1 MKEGRIKRGRKEGR
15 KEGSKGKQQKIKL
28 GSRKI
33 RLGSD
38 YNQKTKLS
46 KNEAGRGEELEE

>member
-33 RLGSD
+33 LTRI
-38 YNQKTKLS
+38 KI
-46 KNEAGRGEELEE
+46 